1 MLKKEILELI
11 ERKTASAWKA
21 LKWDEGYYGEDSE
34 EAKKSLSVWVELYCL
49 EGEAKMTSK
58 AYKKRE
64 ERLRGDASKMLEE
77 VGGAE

>member
-58 AYKKRE
+58 VYKERE
-64 ERLRGDASKMLEE
+64 GRIAEDARKMLEE
-77 VGGAE
+77 VGGVK